1 MKKIGFL
8 KHVDFLC
15 LDVLSLLLSY
25 YIAANIRGIQ
35 TILNNS
41 IYRVIIIFELLTLI
55 AVVFFYSPYKAI
67 LRKRVPNLLFTTVM
81 CSVFQII
88 ILTFILFAAKFSGLV
103 SRLFL
108 GYQYSTFIVLS
119 FSFKVFWIKVIKKK
133 ARNSINSGSKSL
145 LIVTTK
151 DYIKDLELDIKN
163 NNFEY
168 FRING
173 ICLLDCEEKVDISDY
188 NVVCGKDNLLKYCC
202 NNWIDSIF
210 FDMDYEQIPKEIL
223 NSLAISGITVHL
235 RLMKVEA
242 FEGQDQK
249 VEKVLN
255 YPVLTSTIKDRT
267 NFENFAK
274 RAMDIAG
281 GIVGCLFMVLITILI
296 GPIIFIK
303 SPGPIFYKQKRI
315 GKNGKQFNM
324 YKFRSMVMNADALKK
339 DLMAQNQV
347 KDGFMFKI
355 KNDPRIIPGIGNFIR
370 KTSLDEFP
378 QFINVL
384 KGDMSLVGT
393 RPPTVDEWNKY
404 ELRHRIRMAIK
415 PGITGMW
422 QVSGRNKITDFN
434 DVIKLDSYYINNWS
448 LSLDI
453 SILFKTVISLLKRDD
468 NEAM

>member
-1 MKKIGFL
+1 MKKNGFL
-8 KHVDFLC
+8 KHVDFFL
-15 LDVLSLLLSY
+15 LDVLCLLFAY
-25 YIAANIRGIQ
+25 YLAGYIRGIGYL
-35 TILNNS
+35 LNND
-41 IYRVIIIFELLTLI
+41 IYRLLGIFELLTLI
-55 AVVFFYSPYKAI
+55 SVVYFYSPYKSI
-67 LRKRVPNLLFTTVM
+67 LRKKTLNILFKTLAFGIMQFV
-81 CSVFQII
+81 V
-88 ILTFILFAAKFSGLV
+88 LAFILFATKYAEII

-108 GYQYSTFIVLS
+108 GYQYFIFIILS
-119 FSFKVFWIKVIKKK
+119 FSFKVFWIKIIKKK

-151 DYIKDLELDIKN
+151 DYVKDLELDIKN
-163 NNFEY
+163 NNFEF

-173 ICLLDCEEKVDISDY
+173 ICLLDCDDKVDISDF

-242 FEGQDQK
+242 FEGQDQM

-274 RAMDIAG
+274 RAMDIVG

-339 DLMAQNQV
+339 DLMSQNQV

-404 ELRHRIRMAIK
+404 ELKHRIRMAIK